1 MTIRIQV
8 KTGGLL
14 GEYLPAGSVR
24 NTAEIEVD
32 DNATPLDVMKQLGIP
47 MEDNYLVSLN
57 GTVVIRKER
66 SIQPLAEKDRLVI
79 MPPLKG
85 G

>member
-1 MTIRIQV
+1 MSIRIQI

-14 GEYLPAGSVR
+14 GEYLPAGSAR

-32 DNATPLDVMKQLGIP
+32 ENATPLDVMKQLGIP

-57 GTVVIRKER
+57 GTVVTRKER
-66 SIQPLAEKDRLVI
+66 SSQPIAENDRLVI